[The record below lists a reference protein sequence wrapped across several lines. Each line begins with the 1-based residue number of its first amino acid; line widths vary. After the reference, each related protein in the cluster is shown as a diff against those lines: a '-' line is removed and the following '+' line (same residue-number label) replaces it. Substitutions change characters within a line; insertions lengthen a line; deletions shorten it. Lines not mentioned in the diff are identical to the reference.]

1 MEIMVTELGYIDYTN
16 PIAQNYYGIKE
27 HFALF
32 LKEHNLSLFV
42 NADENKAIVYDI
54 DGNDIEHMTL
64 KQLARRV
71 KV

>member
-1 MEIMVTELGYIDYTN
+1 MEIMVTDFGYIDYTN
-16 PIAQNYYGIKE
+16 PITRNYYGIKE
-27 HFALF
+27 CFAEF
-32 LKEHNLSLFV
+32 LRKHNFSLFI
-42 NADENKAIVYDI
+42 NTEENKAVVYDT

>member
-16 PIAQNYYGIKE
+16 PIVRNYYRIKE
-27 HFALF
+27 CFAEF
-32 LKEHNLSLFV
+32 LRKHNLSLFI
-42 NADENKAIVYDI
+42 NTDENKVIVYDT

>member
-1 MEIMVTELGYIDYTN
+1 MSITVTEFGYIDFKN
-16 PIAQNYYGIKE
+16 PITRNYSG
-27 HFALF
+27 FVVCFVAF
-32 LKEHNLSLFV
+32 LRKHNLSLFI
-42 NADENKAIVYDI
+42 NSEENKAIVYDT